1 MVKIKDFT
9 LASQN
14 LGGTWPSVPYTP
26 GAHAKETSLIRKPKR
41 HQRDIKETKDFI
53 E

>member
-14 LGGTWPSVPYTP
+14 LGGGHLTP
-26 GAHAKETSLIRKPKR
+26 RALHTGRPWCQITLSKHKR
-41 HQRDIKETKDFI
+41 LRRTDVF
-53 E
+53 

>member
-14 LGGTWPSVPYTP
+14 LGG
-26 GAHAKETSLIRKPKR
+26 GALAPRALHTGRPCLYLCKIIVLVII
-41 HQRDIKETKDFI
+41 QDIW
-53 E
+53 